1 MSKYKAN
8 PSFSGVITVIPTF
21 FDYFNKINL
30 DGINNHIEKQ
40 ITSGIKTIVIL
51 GTTSE
56 TPTLSSDE
64 KLSIVKSVYDKF
76 ENKIR
81 IIIGLSG
88 NDTFSVVNEC
98 ELYSNY
104 GDALMISPPYYN
116 KPSQEGIFQHFEK
129 IITSTNKE
137 IIIYNIPSRCGVNIE
152 PETISKMYIMFDRV
166 LAIKEASGSID
177 QVIKIKSMCDIDIL
191 SGDDGLVLP
200 FMSVGAVGVISV
212 ISNVAALEMIK
223 IVESFSKG
231 EINVAIDE
239 FYKIYPLIKLAFIES
254 NPVPIKYLIS
264 RINNSL
270 SPAIR
275 LPLVQMTKEN
285 ITIINKWLDNNF
297 EIKMINRTE
306 SVNEKILIN

>member
-1 MSKYKAN
+1 MSKYKPN
-8 PSFSGVITVIPTF
+8 PYFSGVITVIPTF

-30 DGINNHIEKQ
+30 EGINNHIEKQ
-40 ITSGIKTIVIL
+40 ITMGIKTIVIL

-64 KLSIVKSVYDKF
+64 KLSIVKSVHDKF

-116 KPSQEGIFQHFEK
+116 KPTQEGIFQHFEK

-152 PETISKMYIMFDRV
+152 PDTISKMYNMFDRV
-166 LAIKEASGSID
+166 VAIKEASGSID
-177 QVIKIKSMCDIDIL
+177 QVIKIKSICDIDIL

-212 ISNVAALEMIK
+212 ISNIVPIEMIEV
-223 IVESFSKG
+223 VESFSKG
-231 EINVAIDE
+231 EIHDATDK
-239 FYKIYPLIKLAFIES
+239 FYNIYPLIKLAFIES
-254 NPVPIKYLIS
+254 NPVPIKYLIN
-264 RINNSL
+264 RINNFL
-270 SPAIR
+270 SPAVR
-275 LPLVQMTKEN
+275 LPLVKLSNEN
-285 ITIINKWLDNNF
+285 MLIINNWLDKNF
-297 EIKMINRTE
+297 NIKMVKSNGE
-306 SVNEKILIN
+306 SFSFNV

>member
-1 MSKYKAN
+1 MSKYKSD

-64 KLSIVKSVYDKF
+64 KLSIVKSVHDKF
-76 ENKIR
+76 ANKIR

-88 NDTFSVVNEC
+88 NDTVSVVNEC

-116 KPSQEGIFQHFEK
+116 KPTQEGIFQHFEK

-152 PETISKMYIMFDRV
+152 PDTILKMYNMFDRV
-166 LAIKEASGSID
+166 VAIKEASGSID
-177 QVIKIKSMCDIDIL
+177 QVIKIKSICDIDIL

-212 ISNVAALEMIK
+212 ISNISPVEMIEL
-223 IVESFSKG
+223 VESFSKG
-231 EINVAIDE
+231 DIHIATDR
-239 FYKIYPLIKLAFIES
+239 FYQLYPLIKVAFIES
-254 NPVPIKYLIS
+254 NPVPIKYLIN
-264 RINNSL
+264 RTNHFL
-270 SPAIR
+270 STAVR
-275 LPLVQMTKEN
+275 LPLVQLSNTNMLIVN
-285 ITIINKWLDNNF
+285 NWLDKNF
-297 EIKMINRTE
+297 DIKIMKSNGE
-306 SVNEKILIN
+306 SFSFNI